1 MSSVEPPSIN
11 DVAAPAA
18 GYRLSR
24 EFVRDIL
31 GAAEIDNK
39 ERVRELIKPLHVAD
53 IADLIDQVTPEQ
65 RHVVLGCLP
74 AAIVPEILTEL
85 DESVRDEVL
94 HVLAPQE
101 VAEAV
106 TELDT
111 DDAVDLLEDL
121 NADEQREVLAAV
133 PDEERAAVEEA
144 LGYAEDSAGRLMQR
158 DFVAV
163 PQYWNVGQIIDY
175 LRDADDLPDEFFEIF
190 VVDPGHHPVGT
201 VPLSRAMRSQRPVLV
216 ADIMDDQPKIIPVD
230 TDQEDVAHVFSQYDL
245 ASAPVIDAAQ
255 RIVGVIMVDD
265 VVDVI
270 NEENEEDLM
279 RLGGVQQDDFYTS
292 VVRTTRTRFS
302 WLAIN
307 LITAIAASSVIA
319 LFDATIEEIVAL
331 AVLMPIVASMGGN
344 AGTQTLTV
352 AVRALATRELT
363 PTNALRLINKEALV
377 GVLNGIL
384 FAVLIGIVAT
394 LWFGNP
400 PLGLVLAAAMVINLV
415 VAGLCGILIPLGL
428 DRAGVDPALAATV
441 FLTTITDVVGFF
453 AFLGLAAWL
462 LL

>member
-24 EFVRDIL
+24 EFVLDIL

-39 ERVRELIKPLHVAD
+39 GRVRELIEPLHVAD

-65 RHVVLGCLP
+65 RQVVLGCLP

-133 PDEERAAVEEA
+133 PVEERAAVEEG

-201 VPLSRAMRSQRPVLV
+201 VPLSRA
-216 ADIMDDQPKIIPVD
+216 
-230 TDQEDVAHVFSQYDL
+230 
-245 ASAPVIDAAQ
+245 ASC
-255 RIVGVIMVDD
+255 
-265 VVDVI
+265 
-270 NEENEEDLM
+270 
-279 RLGGVQQDDFYTS
+279 
-292 VVRTTRTRFS
+292 
-302 WLAIN
+302 
-307 LITAIAASSVIA
+307 
-319 LFDATIEEIVAL
+319 
-331 AVLMPIVASMGGN
+331 
-344 AGTQTLTV
+344 AG
-352 AVRALATRELT
+352 
-363 PTNALRLINKEALV
+363 
-377 GVLNGIL
+377 
-384 FAVLIGIVAT
+384 
-394 LWFGNP
+394 
-400 PLGLVLAAAMVINLV
+400 
-415 VAGLCGILIPLGL
+415 C
-428 DRAGVDPALAATV
+428 
-441 FLTTITDVVGFF
+441 
-453 AFLGLAAWL
+453 
-462 LL
+462 